1 MAAAVKAGEVAI
13 YFVVQQYDD
22 NKGDDKNITNGTNI
36 GEHKGGEEKQW
47 RKRGMGWECC
57 AKV

>member
-22 NKGDDKNITNGTNI
+22 NKVDDKNNTKRTNAGK
-36 GEHKGGEEKQW
+36 HKGGEEKQW
-47 RKRGMGWECC
+47 RKRGMGWKCC

>member
-1 MAAAVKAGEVAI
+1 MAAAVKAGEGAI

-22 NKGDDKNITNGTNI
+22 NKGDDKNNVNETNVGK
-36 GEHKGGEEKQW
+36 HKGGEEKQW
-47 RKRGMGWECC
+47 RTRGMGWKCC

>member
-22 NKGDDKNITNGTNI
+22 KNNTNGTNV
-36 GEHKGGEEKQW
+36 GKHKGGEEKQW
-47 RKRGMGWECC
+47 RTRGMGWKCC